1 MAAFEPQSPTS
12 SDNDGRVVR
21 FDNECVLIPEYTSQ
35 RGPRVVTRS
44 YSLPLWKRRGAPA
57 SEPDAIHELSS
68 SSPYEETHV
77 VIRVPI
83 PR

>member
-1 MAAFEPQSPTS
+1 MAAFEPQSPAS

-21 FDNECVLIPEYTSQ
+21 FDNECVLIPEYSSQ

-44 YSLPLWKRRGAPA
+44 YSLPLWKRRGAPT
-57 SEPDAIHELSS
+57 SETDAIHDLSS
-68 SSPYEETHV
+68 NSPEETHV